1 MPNRKKINVADSENN
16 NFAEQVKKL
25 SEGLYYISETD
36 APVSPFVGG
45 KTEAVSK
52 EEILRLTESK
62 PDAPVEERNFAEIFA
77 RLTRI
82 QDWFGDEEK
91 EIAAKFTRLKDFL
104 EQNLKDLKV
113 FKIGSIQ
120 IKVYF
125 VGLDAEGR
133 LMGIQTEA
141 VET

>member
-1 MPNRKKINVADSENN
+1 MPYRKKIKAADSGNN

-36 APVSPFVGG
+36 APISPFAGG
-45 KTEAVSK
+45 KAEAVSK
-52 EEILRLTESK
+52 EEILRQTKSA
-62 PDAPVEERNFAEIFA
+62 PNAPVEERNFAEIFA
-77 RLTRI
+77 RLMRI

-91 EIAAKFTRLKDFL
+91 ETAAKFGRLKDFL
-104 EQNLKDLKV
+104 EKNLKDLKV
-113 FKIGSIQ
+113 FKIGTIQ

>member
-1 MPNRKKINVADSENN
+1 MPTRKKIKAADSENN
-16 NFAEQVKKL
+16 NFAEQVNKL

-45 KTEAVSK
+45 KAESVSK
-52 EEILRLTESK
+52 EEILRQTKSEMN
-62 PDAPVEERNFAEIFA
+62 APVEERNFAEIFA
-77 RLTRI
+77 RLMRV

-91 EIAAKFTRLKDFL
+91 ETAVKFGRLKDFL

-113 FKIGSIQ
+113 FKIGTIQ

-125 VGLDAEGR
+125 VGLDSEGR